1 MASKKP
7 VIHGRDHRPIGWNG
21 PDDRGG
27 ADPLPFLASL
37 AVNLPYAFAGGETRT
52 DVADST
58 RTAVLMTTGVVSDNG
73 GDFFDVTNVAT
84 TGVISVLEQGLYFC
98 IGNIIWAETWT
109 ALTVLKWHVSLSSQF
124 DDIGGAR
131 SGSTLAG
138 SAAGSLVYAAGSDG
152 QYQQAITLIN
162 RPGTAPWD
170 FYMTAYQES
179 GSTRQTLDAGA
190 GIVRIGN
197 SSTLD

>member
-1 MASKKP
+1 MRNKP
-7 VIHGRDHRPIGWNG
+7 IIHGRDHLP
-21 PDDRGG
+21 GG
-27 ADPLPFLASL
+27 ADPIPFALQAANLA
-37 AVNLPYAFAGGETRT
+37 YAFAGGETRT
-52 DVADST
+52 DVPDST

-73 GDFFDVTNVAT
+73 SDFFDVTNVAT
-84 TGVISVLEQGLYFC
+84 TGVISVLEPGLYFC
-98 IGNIIWAETWT
+98 IGNIIWDADWT

-131 SGSTLAG
+131 SGSTLAA
-138 SAAGSLVYAAGSDG
+138 SAAGSQVFATGSDG

-162 RPGTAPWD
+162 RPGTGPWD
-170 FYMTAYQES
+170 FYMTAYQAS
-179 GSTRQTLDAGA
+179 GSTQTTLDAGA